1 MYLRVFLFC
10 DVNIFKFYYYYN
22 FFNLIVFNE
31 HLEKDFWTIFGA
43 ATADK
48 GRTLIMGFQKEYLDL
63 VLVSAFQVAC

>member
-1 MYLRVFLFC
+1 M
-10 DVNIFKFYYYYN
+10 N
-22 FFNLIVFNE
+22 
-31 HLEKDFWTIFGA
+31 EKDFWTIFGA